1 MRAWWRELK
10 YRFADRFFEYELDEA
25 FRLGQLESR
34 RHIKSIINVEMEY
47 RKTRM
52 KALGLTKTQE
62 VGYEKAI
69 QTIQD
74 LIK

>member
-1 MRAWWRELK
+1 MRDWFRELK

-52 KALGLTKTQE
+52 KSLGLTKTQE

>member
-1 MRAWWRELK
+1 MRDWFRELK

>member
-1 MRAWWRELK
+1 MSWFRDLK

-47 RKTRM
+47 KKTRM
-52 KALGLTKTQE
+52 KSLGLTKTQE
-62 VGYEKAI
+62 VGYEKAM

-74 LIK
+74 LIR